1 VKKLAVKCSA
11 TSGKRRS
18 GMSRI
23 GKKPVDIPSGVDV
36 TLLDNT
42 IKVKGPKGELQWAF
56 PFGTTVKVAENKVVV
71 ERADDTKKNK
81 ALHGLTRNL
90 ISNMV
95 TGVTAGYQRVLDI
108 VGVGYRAQVQ
118 GKKIMLTLGYS
129 HPVEFPLP
137 DGITAAVDQKQTQ
150 ITLTGIDKQKI
161 GQVAADLRS
170 RRSPDAYKGKGVR
183 FSGERLKLKVG
194 KTGKK

>member
-1 VKKLAVKCSA
+1 
-11 TSGKRRS
+11 
-18 GMSRI
+18 MSRI
-23 GKKPVDIPSGVDV
+23 GKKPVDIPAGVNV
-36 TLLDNT
+36 TLLDNV
-42 IKVKGPKGELQWAF
+42 IRVKGPKGELQWAF
-56 PFGTTVKVAENKVVV
+56 PFGTTVKVADNKVVV

-150 ITLTGIDKQKI
+150 ITLAGIDKQKI
-161 GQVAADLRS
+161 GQVAANLRS
-170 RRSPDAYKGKGVR
+170 LRSPDIYKGKGVR